1 MTSNTNQKLYI
12 RPFGIPTT
20 LLTVE
25 EAEKVMRYVVANCVV
40 TVNEWAYEFEK
51 LEAIDARTTPLFAGW
66 TFFGIEDGYST
77 YWSDYPSTFEDNI
90 LSTKRDIE
98 EYLRGFSFEDTVATT
113 KSVDKNVTNN
123 SVICNPKGKGKKA
136 AQKKTPTSSHVTL
149 TYVGSDTYTIAGA
162 VDLSLEDNTVIIKT
176 NKVQTHK
183 RGCTKTIQ
191 ETIEIPFK
199 NLLDVYFFN
208 PKGSKDVT
216 DLLYRFLDGKLIEK
230 TEIYL

>member
-1 MTSNTNQKLYI
+1 MLIKH
-12 RPFGIPTT
+12 
-20 LLTVE
+20 
-25 EAEKVMRYVVANCVV
+25 
-40 TVNEWAYEFEK
+40 
-51 LEAIDARTTPLFAGW
+51 
-66 TFFGIEDGYST
+66 
-77 YWSDYPSTFEDNI
+77 
-90 LSTKRDIE
+90 
-98 EYLRGFSFEDTVATT
+98 
-113 KSVDKNVTNN
+113 
-123 SVICNPKGKGKKA
+123 KGKKA

-162 VDLSLEDNTVIIKT
+162 VDLSLKDNTVIIKT
-176 NKVQTHK
+176 NKAQTHK

-216 DLLYRFLDGKLIEK
+216 DLLYRFIDGKLIEK